1 MKIGLIFGGRSTE
14 HRVSVVSART
24 IAQALEAAG
33 HEVVPVAIG
42 QDGSWQP
49 VAVSE
54 GALAGEVEVLRETE
68 DGEVRLAILGAGD
81 FFGEMSI
88 FEHEVRSATVRARG
102 EARVLTVDKRTLLKR
117 IKEDPFLA
125 VGILQTMSNR
135 LREINAELVRARTA
149 AAAST
154 TTENPELEI
163 R

>member
-1 MKIGLIFGGRSTE
+1 MRRAALGKSWADGEVIVRQGEVGNSMF
-14 HRVSVVSART
+14 VV
-24 IAQALEAAG
+24 Q
-33 HEVVPVAIG
+33 
-42 QDGSWQP
+42 
-49 VAVSE
+49 
-54 GALAGEVEVLRETE
+54 AGEVEVLRETE

-125 VGILQTMSNR
+125 VSILQTMSNR
-135 LREINAELVRARTA
+135 IREINAELVRARTA

-154 TTENPELEI
+154 TTENPELET

>member
-1 MKIGLIFGGRSTE
+1 MRRAALGKSWADGEAIVRQGEVGNSMY
-14 HRVSVVSART
+14 VV
-24 IAQALEAAG
+24 Q
-33 HEVVPVAIG
+33 
-42 QDGSWQP
+42 
-49 VAVSE
+49 
-54 GALAGEVEVLRETE
+54 AGEVEVLRETE
-68 DGEVRLAILGAGD
+68 DGEVRLAVLGAGE

-102 EARVLTVDKRTLLKR
+102 EAHVLTVDKRTLLKR

-135 LREINAELVRARTA
+135 IREINAELVRARAA

-154 TTENPELEI
+154 TPRNPELET

>member
-1 MKIGLIFGGRSTE
+1 MRRAALGKSWADGQAIVRQGEVGNCMF
-14 HRVSVVSART
+14 VV
-24 IAQALEAAG
+24 Q
-33 HEVVPVAIG
+33 
-42 QDGSWQP
+42 
-49 VAVSE
+49 
-54 GALAGEVEVLRETE
+54 AGEVEILRETE
-68 DGEVRLAILGAGD
+68 DGDVRLAVLGAGD

-135 LREINAELVRARTA
+135 IREVNAELVRARAA

-154 TTENPELEI
+154 TAENPERET

>member
-1 MKIGLIFGGRSTE
+1 MRRAALGKSWADGEVIVRQGEVGNSMF
-14 HRVSVVSART
+14 VV
-24 IAQALEAAG
+24 Q
-33 HEVVPVAIG
+33 
-42 QDGSWQP
+42 
-49 VAVSE
+49 
-54 GALAGEVEVLRETE
+54 AGEVEVLRETE

-125 VGILQTMSNR
+125 VSILQTMSNR
-135 LREINAELVRARTA
+135 IREINAELVRARTA
-149 AAAST
+149 AVAST

>member
-1 MKIGLIFGGRSTE
+1 MRRAALGKSWADGEVIVRQGEVGNSMF
-14 HRVSVVSART
+14 VV
-24 IAQALEAAG
+24 Q
-33 HEVVPVAIG
+33 
-42 QDGSWQP
+42 
-49 VAVSE
+49 
-54 GALAGEVEVLRETE
+54 AGEVEVLRETE

>member
-1 MKIGLIFGGRSTE
+1 MRRAALGKSWADGEAIVRQGEVGNSMY
-14 HRVSVVSART
+14 VV
-24 IAQALEAAG
+24 Q
-33 HEVVPVAIG
+33 
-42 QDGSWQP
+42 
-49 VAVSE
+49 
-54 GALAGEVEVLRETE
+54 AGEVEVLRETE
-68 DGEVRLAILGAGD
+68 DGEVRLAVLGAGD

-102 EARVLTVDKRTLLKR
+102 QARVLTVDKRTLLKR

-135 LREINAELVRARTA
+135 IREINAELVRARA

-154 TTENPELEI
+154 TTEKPELET

>member
-1 MKIGLIFGGRSTE
+1 MRRAALGKSWADGEVIVRQGEVGNSMF
-14 HRVSVVSART
+14 VV
-24 IAQALEAAG
+24 Q
-33 HEVVPVAIG
+33 
-42 QDGSWQP
+42 
-49 VAVSE
+49 
-54 GALAGEVEVLRETE
+54 AGEVEVLRETE

-125 VGILQTMSNR
+125 VSILQTMS
-135 LREINAELVRARTA
+135 VRARTA

>member
-1 MKIGLIFGGRSTE
+1 MRRAALGKSWADGEVIVRQGEVGNSMF
-14 HRVSVVSART
+14 VV
-24 IAQALEAAG
+24 Q
-33 HEVVPVAIG
+33 
-42 QDGSWQP
+42 
-49 VAVSE
+49 
-54 GALAGEVEVLRETE
+54 AGEVEVLRETE

-125 VGILQTMSNR
+125 VSILQTMSNR
-135 LREINAELVRARTA
+135 IREINAELVRARTA

>member
-1 MKIGLIFGGRSTE
+1 MRRAALGKSWADGEAIVRQGEVGNSMY
-14 HRVSVVSART
+14 VV
-24 IAQALEAAG
+24 Q
-33 HEVVPVAIG
+33 
-42 QDGSWQP
+42 
-49 VAVSE
+49 
-54 GALAGEVEVLRETE
+54 AGEVEVLRETE
-68 DGEVRLAILGAGD
+68 DGELRLAVLGAGD

-135 LREINAELVRARTA
+135 IREINAELVRVRAATA
-149 AAAST
+149 ASAT
-154 TTENPELEI
+154 TKNPELET

>member
-1 MKIGLIFGGRSTE
+1 MRRAALGKSWADGEAIVRQGEVGNSMY
-14 HRVSVVSART
+14 VV
-24 IAQALEAAG
+24 Q
-33 HEVVPVAIG
+33 
-42 QDGSWQP
+42 
-49 VAVSE
+49 
-54 GALAGEVEVLRETE
+54 AGEVEVLRETE
-68 DGEVRLAILGAGD
+68 GEEVHLAVLGAGD

-102 EARVLTVDKRTLLKR
+102 EARILTVDKRTLLKR

-135 LREINAELVRARTA
+135 IREINAELVRARAA

-154 TTENPELEI
+154 TTENPELET